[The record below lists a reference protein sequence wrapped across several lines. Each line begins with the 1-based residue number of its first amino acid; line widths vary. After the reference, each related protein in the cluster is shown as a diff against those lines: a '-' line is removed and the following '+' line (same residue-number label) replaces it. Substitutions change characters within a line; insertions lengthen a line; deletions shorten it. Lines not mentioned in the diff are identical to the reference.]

1 MSKIIGYGSC
11 KLYKLSEDK
20 NEYKKLKRTLSKE
33 NKQGHLDGE
42 LINDA
47 LMGLAL
53 NKLSSHDE
61 IYLIH
66 DPSDIRKPHSKKTEN
81 LGKVRDLNSR
91 IINGYSSY
99 NVVAVTPKDKTV
111 QLLSHELYSNKD
123 PKFLKAEYLKKLES
137 NQSFP
142 EDESIQALYNSE
154 DWFNKKTIAKAAISK
169 TSKAF
174 KEKNL
179 STKITHVLDREFD
192 DEDYFSF
199 ISALGDDFVIRAK
212 KSRNDVIEEVIQPKS
227 KLITTQFDHKF
238 TETIQKIR
246 LKKQIYQDVF
256 LQIEWKAYRTYT
268 AVKVS
273 FKDRNG
279 QPVFSDPMLLMT
291 NKVIKSA
298 EDAHLIYQIYLKRSR
313 IECVFKF
320 LKNGLGWEEMQVQD
334 FQSIQTL
341 LSICFFVAA
350 YLYEIKDQEVQDDY
364 VVLLAK
370 LGGGKGVVSQHYI
383 FKGIHMMMAKHRV
396 DRILKE
402 VKASQETVCNMLA
415 MAGIQEES

>member
-47 LMGLAL
+47 LMGFAL
-53 NKLSSHDE
+53 NQLSSHDE
-61 IYLIH
+61 VYLLH

-111 QLLSHELYSNKD
+111 HLLSHELYSNKD
-123 PKFLKAEYLKKLES
+123 SKFLKAEYIKKLEN
-137 NQSFP
+137 NQDFQD
-142 EDESIQALYNSE
+142 DESIKSLYESE

-169 TSKAF
+169 MSKAF
-174 KEKNL
+174 KEK
-179 STKITHVLDREFD
+179 SSSMKITHVLDREFD

-199 ISALGDDFVIRAK
+199 ISGLDDDFVIRAK
-212 KSRNDVIEEVIQPKS
+212 KSRNDIIDEDIKSKS
-227 KLITTQFDHKF
+227 KLITSEFTHKF
-238 TETIQKIR
+238 TQSIQKIR
-246 LKKQIYQDVF
+246 LKKQVYQDVT
-256 LQIEWKAYRTYT
+256 LQIEWKSYKTYT
-268 AVKVS
+268 AVKIY
-273 FKDRNG
+273 FEDRNG
-279 QPVFSDPMLLMT
+279 QPVFSEPMLLIT
-291 NKVIKSA
+291 NKVIKSS

-320 LKNGLGWEEMQVQD
+320 LKNGLGWEEMQIQD

-350 YLYEIKDQEVQDDY
+350 YLYEIKEQEVQDNY

-383 FKGIHMMMAKHRV
+383 CKGIHMMMAKHRV
-396 DRILKE
+396 ERILKE
-402 VKASQETVCNMLA
+402 EKASQENLSNMLA
-415 MAGIQEES
+415 MAGIEEEF

>member
-11 KLYKLSEDK
+11 KLYKLSKDK

-33 NKQGHLDGE
+33 NKQGNLDGE

-61 IYLIH
+61 VYLLH

-111 QLLSHELYSNKD
+111 HLLSHELYSNKD
-123 PKFLKAEYLKKLES
+123 PKFLKAEYLEKLE
-137 NQSFP
+137 NEQDFP
-142 EDESIQALYNSE
+142 ENEPMKALYESE

-169 TSKAF
+169 TSQAF
-174 KEKNL
+174 KGKKS

-199 ISALGDDFVIRAK
+199 ISDLGDDFVIRAK
-212 KSRNDVIEEVIQPKS
+212 KSRNDVVEEVIQAKS
-227 KLITTQFDHKF
+227 KLITSRFNHKF
-238 TETIQKIR
+238 TQTIQKIR
-246 LKKQIYQDVF
+246 LKKQIYQDVS
-256 LQIEWKAYRTYT
+256 LQIEWKTYRTYT
-268 AVKVS
+268 AVKIS
-273 FKDRNG
+273 FKDKNG
-279 QPVFSDPMLLMT
+279 QPIFLDPMLLIT

-383 FKGIHMMMAKHRV
+383 LKGIHMMMAKHRV

-402 VKASQETVCNMLA
+402 EKASQETVCNMLA
-415 MAGIQEES
+415 MAGIEYEF